1 MPARTIRF
9 RASFASVLLLL
20 LAALVPVMLAVLLS
34 WVEARRHEHAD
45 ATVAANVVRN
55 QVDNIL
61 DKARYMVDQLVPLTA
76 LSCPAALPELRR
88 MSTSEP
94 YFRSLMLLQND
105 RAYCSAAVGMIDLPI
120 TDFPNWP
127 LERMPG
133 QWMALIPGTAL
144 SPNRPALL
152 VAEPGLNGRSVVA
165 IIDGQYLL
173 DLLRAVAPLG
183 EYRIELRLGQGMTL
197 SGSARGEAAPRVAD
211 VLLYQ
216 ERARGKYTETAI
228 SIWAPDQKL
237 RESWTEA
244 LWRFVP
250 VGIIIGALLVWLC
263 YRLQQ
268 SESPARVRIARAI
281 RANEFR
287 MHYQPIYG
295 LASGKCEGVEAL
307 VRWFRPGETIRPD
320 LFIPMAEAEG
330 MIVPLTQHLLGLVA
344 ADLEQWDIP
353 PGFRVAVNFHASHL
367 SDPVLLDDVRN
378 FMEASATRQPTLVLE
393 ITERS
398 LVDDAGRARH
408 NIEVVRGEGVRVAID
423 DFGTGYCSLTYL
435 ERFPVDYLK
444 VDIGFVRAIE
454 REDDDAPV
462 LDAIIGLAQRLDLG
476 LVAEGVETVAQFNY
490 LRARGVASIQGFLY
504 ARPMPAEEFNDWY
517 ASAGQQPPPGVA
529 VAEPDP
535 QAPAPR
541 A

>member
-1 MPARTIRF
+1 MPESPIRY
-9 RASFASVLLLL
+9 RSSFVSLVLLI
-20 LAALVPVMLAVLLS
+20 LAALVPVLLAVLLS

-45 ATVAANVVRN
+45 AAVAANVVRN
-55 QVDNIL
+55 QVDTIL
-61 DKARYMVDQLVPLTA
+61 DKARQMIDQLVPLTA

-88 MSTSEP
+88 MSTAEP

-105 RAYCSAAVGMIDLPI
+105 RAYCSASAGMIDLPLS
-120 TDFPNWP
+120 DWP
-127 LERMPG
+127 IERMPG
-133 QWMALIPGTAL
+133 QWMALVPGTAL

-152 VAEPGLNGRSVVA
+152 VAEPALNGRAVVT

-173 DLLRAVAPLG
+173 DLLRSVAPLG
-183 EYRIELRLGQGMTL
+183 EYRIELRLGEGMTL
-197 SGSARGEAAPRVAD
+197 SGSARGPAVPSQAD

-216 ERARGKYTETAI
+216 ERARGKYTDTSIAI
-228 SIWAPDQKL
+228 WTPEKKL
-237 RESWTEA
+237 RDTWREA

-250 VGIIIGALLVWLC
+250 VGGIIGALLVWLC

-281 RANEFR
+281 RAGEFH

-307 VRWFRPGETIRPD
+307 VRWSRPGETMRPD
-320 LFIPMAEAEG
+320 VFIPMAEAEG
-330 MIVPLTQHLLGLVA
+330 MIIPLTQHIFGLVA
-344 ADLEQWDIP
+344 ADLQQWDTP
-353 PGFRVAVNFHASHL
+353 PGFRVAVNLHASHL
-367 SDPVLLDDVRN
+367 SDPVLLDDVRT
-378 FMEASATRQPTLVLE
+378 FLESVATTQPTLVLE

-408 NIEVVRGEGVRVAID
+408 HIEVLRSEGVRVAID

-462 LDAIIGLAQRLDLG
+462 LDAIISLAHRLNLG
-476 LVAEGVETVAQFNY
+476 LVAEGVEIVAQFNY

-504 ARPMPAEEFNDWY
+504 SRPMPAEDFAVWY
-517 ASAGQQPPPGVA
+517 PDNGQQPPPGVA

-535 QAPAPR
+535 QAPPR
-541 A
+541 HA